1 MSVAPAIGIRGS
13 SRRIR
18 SASSSEFARRTSREE
33 VAMRMSGAASL
44 RCAQGDSIMTRRPEP
59 FAALEGRLREGAG
72 LRLVQALG
80 LGDCPINRRVPSA
93 AAQIPGQR
101 DLDCIERRVFWYP
114 Y

>member
-1 MSVAPAIGIRGS
+1 MRGS
-13 SRRIR
+13 SARIL
-18 SASSSEFARRTSREE
+18 SASSTEVARRTWSVD
-33 VAMRMSGAASL
+33 VATRMSGAASL

-80 LGDCPINRRVPSA
+80 LGDCPVNRRVPGA
-93 AAQIPGQR
+93 AAEIPGQR